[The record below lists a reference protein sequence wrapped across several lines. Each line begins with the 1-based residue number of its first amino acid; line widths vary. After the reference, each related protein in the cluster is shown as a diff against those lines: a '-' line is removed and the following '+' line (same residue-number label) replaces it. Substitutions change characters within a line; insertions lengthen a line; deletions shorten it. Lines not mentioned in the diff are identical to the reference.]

1 MRTSTPAR
9 KAYTEGTHRACS
21 PEQTLETI
29 RPFFAR
35 AGITRLADIT
45 GLDRIGIP
53 VTLAIRP
60 NSRTIVG
67 STGKGVTLAAARASG
82 AMEAI
87 EMFHAEYCD
96 VPLTQAS
103 FNELQA
109 AGHRVMKVQDL
120 PPVKHMTWREDR
132 TYSWCQATELFS
144 QETCLAPFAAVNL
157 YPNMGPG
164 NYPKSP
170 LQRSS
175 NGLASG
181 NIMPE
186 AILAGLYEVIE
197 RDAYSLTKVRPDFS
211 TDIQHVVALSSLR
224 YPTVDHL
231 LSLCEMAEVGVLV
244 QDMTSDIEIPAF
256 VCKVFDRLDPTTGF
270 AIGYGCHLDTEIAIS
285 RAITEAVQA
294 RAVIQVA
301 GSRDDTTRYERWS
314 QALFVDSVADA
325 ERMAATATY
334 VPRDEHAGQ
343 DFNEDTETVLSKLKR
358 TGIDEAVAVDIT
370 LPDFPIS
377 VVRVFLPGL
386 EGISTFPTYVR
397 GERAARLSRAAKE
410 RST

>member
-1 MRTSTPAR
+1 
-9 KAYTEGTHRACS
+9 
-21 PEQTLETI
+21 
-29 RPFFAR
+29 
-35 AGITRLADIT
+35 
-45 GLDRIGIP
+45 
-53 VTLAIRP
+53 
-60 NSRTIVG
+60 
-67 STGKGVTLAAARASG
+67 
-82 AMEAI
+82 
-87 EMFHAEYCD
+87 
-96 VPLTQAS
+96 
-103 FNELQA
+103 
-109 AGHRVMKVQDL
+109 
-120 PPVKHMTWREDR
+120 
-132 TYSWCQATELFS
+132 
-144 QETCLAPFAAVNL
+144 
-157 YPNMGPG
+157 
-164 NYPKSP
+164 
-170 LQRSS
+170 
-175 NGLASG
+175 
-181 NIMPE
+181 MPE